1 MWQRIQTLYLFIS
14 TILIGCMFFMT
25 KATMISNGGSGLE
38 EIKYT
43 AYVPY
48 LILLIVIAILNIL
61 ALTGFKIRVFQFR
74 TAVLTAIV
82 TLALQAWLAIDYFV
96 ADESLVFKA
105 SAIFPLVAVVLDVL
119 AARGIMSDMLIADS
133 MNRLRSRKKN
143 GKLLK

>member
-1 MWQRIQTLYLFIS
+1 MWQRIQTLYLFVS
-14 TILIGCMFFMT
+14 TVLIGCMFFAN
-25 KATMISNGGSGLE
+25 KATMISGAGNGLE
-38 EIKYT
+38 EIRYT
-43 AYVPY
+43 SYVPY
-48 LILLIVIAILNIL
+48 LILLIVIAFLNIL

-74 TAVLTAIV
+74 TTVLAAIV
-82 TLALQAWLAIDYFV
+82 TLAFQAWLAVDYFV
-96 ADESLVFKA
+96 ADDSLVFKA